1 MSINFGV
8 DYYPEHWPEERW
20 ETDARLMQE
29 MGVQVVRMAEF
40 SWHKLEPVEG
50 TYDFE
55 WLDRVIRLLAKHG
68 IKTILGTPSAAPPA
82 WMCNKYPDVMPV
94 DRNGQRRYFGGRHHD
109 CQSNPIYREKV
120 TAIVTRMADHFGNN
134 PDVIG
139 WQPDNE
145 LGNSHLDVCF
155 CDSCRKSF
163 QKWLQKKYV
172 NVGALNKAWGTP
184 FWSQEYNSFEEV
196 FAPLKTLTGEN
207 PSTMLDWK
215 RFHSDLIVDFLTMQ
229 VNILR
234 EKCPNQ
240 FVTHNYMGF
249 SNCVDYYKLSKP
261 LDFVCQDQYPT
272 GYWIDDGWA
281 SPSELAATLDVIR
294 SYKNRSYWM
303 MEQESGICGWEYM
316 GRLPAPGQLP
326 LWALQSIG
334 HGADTVV
341 FFRWRTCTFGTEE
354 YWHGILPHNGVPG
367 RTYNEYKELIHKM
380 NPLMEQMK
388 GAVPKSDVGI
398 IFSFDQNWAFEIQP
412 NARGLNYQNHVR
424 SWYKAFYDRHMN
436 VDFITERADF
446 PQYKLIVAPLQYLMS
461 PVLADSFTRYVE
473 AGGHLVLTMRSGV
486 KETDNR
492 CFTKDALPGLLRK
505 LAGAQILDYDALS
518 QNECE
523 VRFDG
528 ADCQTESSDHFE
540 GAAGFDGSSC
550 QKKSEV
556 CLEGAAPAACHG
568 RFWADVLTPDEG
580 TEVLATYAS
589 EWYKGAAAVT
599 AHNVGKGVCWYVG
612 TEPDDAFMSALAGL
626 FVDKAEIRS
635 MGCAKKAG
643 SGLHGMPA
651 TDVEFVS
658 KEKDGVVWSFVLNH
672 SAEPRTYE
680 YAVDAGELV
689 FGENAGTLAAYEVH
703 IYRK

>member
-55 WLDRVIRLLAKHG
+55 WLDRVIALLAKHG

-82 WMCNKYPDVMPV
+82 WMCNKYPEIMPV
-94 DRNGQRRYFGGRHHD
+94 DKNGQRRYFGGRHHD

-163 QKWLQKKYV
+163 QKWLQRKYV

-249 SNCVDYYKLSKP
+249 FNCVDYYKLSKP

-326 LWALQSIG
+326 LWTLQSIG

-341 FFRWRTCTFGTEE
+341 FFRWRSCSFGTEE

-380 NPLMEQMK
+380 NPLMDQMK

-412 NARGLNYQNHVR
+412 NARGLDYQNHVR
-424 SWYKAFYDRHMN
+424 AWYKAFYAQHRN
-436 VDFITERADF
+436 VDFITETSDF
-446 PQYKLIVAPLQYLMS
+446 AHYKLIVAPLQYLMS
-461 PVLADSFTRYVE
+461 KELADAFTRYVE
-473 AGGHLVLTMRSGV
+473 NGGHLVLTMRSGV
-486 KETDNR
+486 HEMDNR
-492 CFTKDALPGLLRK
+492 CYTDGALPGLLRK
-505 LAGAQILDYDALS
+505 LAGAEILDYDPLS
-518 QNECE
+518 KHECAI
-523 VRFDG
+523 G
-528 ADCQTESSDHFE
+528 LT
-540 GAAGFDGSSC
+540 GAAASGSPENASY
-550 QKKSEV
+550 
-556 CLEGAAPAACHG
+556 AG
-568 RFWADVLTPDEG
+568 RFWADILTPDEG
-580 TEVLATYAS
+580 TDVLATYES
-589 EWYKGAAAVT
+589 EWYEGAAAVT
-599 AHNVGKGVCWYVG
+599 AHREGKGVCWYVG
-612 TEPDDAFMSALAGL
+612 TEPDKPLIEQLAAYFTEEAGIKSQGSAP
-626 FVDKAEIRS
+626 E
-635 MGCAKKAG
+635 
-643 SGLHGMPA
+643 
-651 TDVEFVS
+651 DVEFVS
-658 KEKDGVVWSFVLNH
+658 KEKDGVTWSFVLNH
-672 SAEPRTYE
+672 SEEERTY
-680 YAVDAGELV
+680 AFRNLGEQV
-689 FGENAGTLAAYEVH
+689 FGSNAGTLGPYEVH